1 MAGDDDKTD
10 VPLQDMRTQVD
21 GLAADI
27 KTIQE
32 QLDSTVTSTNQR
44 FDQLDLTQTAT
55 RNTLDTIM
63 ARLDALN
70 TSITELKKD
79 YGGDTEQRWRYWQ
92 PPRPCLPRGTS
103 PR

>member
-1 MAGDDDKTD
+1 
-10 VPLQDMRTQVD
+10 MRTQVD

-27 KTIQE
+27 KTIHE
-32 QLDSTVTSTNQR
+32 RLDSTVTSTNQR

-79 YGGDTEQRWRYWQ
+79 YGGDTE
-92 PPRPCLPRGTS
+92 
-103 PR
+103 

>member
-1 MAGDDDKTD
+1 MAGDADKMD
-10 VPLQDMRTQVD
+10 VPLQDMWTQVD

-27 KTIQE
+27 KTIHE
-32 QLDSTVTSTNQR
+32 RLDSTVTSTNQR

-79 YGGDTEQRWRYWQ
+79 YGGDTE
-92 PPRPCLPRGTS
+92 
-103 PR
+103 